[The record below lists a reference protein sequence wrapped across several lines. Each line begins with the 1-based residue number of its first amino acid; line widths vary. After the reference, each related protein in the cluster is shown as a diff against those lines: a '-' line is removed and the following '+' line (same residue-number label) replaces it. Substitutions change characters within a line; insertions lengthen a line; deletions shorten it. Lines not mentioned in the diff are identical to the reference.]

1 MLLRFLFVVVLGAGL
16 AGGAAHLASVARAGI
31 ELAKPGGTPPAVG
44 RDDALVFQLRFADR
58 DVQAAVDGR
67 SITARRRGDL
77 VYLRP
82 GRLRAG
88 AHVATVRARTP
99 GPLAR
104 TVERRVRFLVE
115 GRLDASAPR
124 VRLRLPAVW
133 HSPSHPLTVR
143 IGDATAVRLAL
154 RIDGRRGPTSPP
166 AAKLERI
173 LRTGPL
179 GVGRH
184 RLELRAVDSAGN
196 ARVLRRTVTVVSPER
211 IAWRRS
217 QASGTPNGGRLHA
230 GVRLPEWG
238 LDHFTWDPV
247 GDRRPNPPDRRWG
260 TDRLVRTVLDVLR
273 AHRSANPGA
282 PPVGIG
288 DLSPPGGGPFASGG
302 HLSHQNGLDVDV
314 YYPRRDRR
322 LRAPTS
328 LEQVDRALAQDL
340 VTRFVSA
347 GAQYVFVDTRLG
359 LEGPSGVVQHWP
371 NHEDHLHVRLT
382 VD

>member
-1 MLLRFLFVVVLGAGL
+1 MLLRFLFVVVLGAALAAGTVHL
-16 AGGAAHLASVARAGI
+16 AGVARAGI
-31 ELAKPGGTPPAVG
+31 ELAKPRGAPLTLG
-44 RDDALVFQLRFADR
+44 RDDQLVFELRFADR
-58 DVQAAVDGR
+58 DVRAAIDGR
-67 SITARRRGDL
+67 SVPARRRGDL

-88 AHVATVRARTP
+88 AHVAAVRARTP

-115 GRLDASAPR
+115 GRRDASAPR
-124 VRLRLPAVW
+124 VRVRVPAVW
-133 HSPSHPLTVR
+133 HSPSHPLAVR
-143 IGDATAVRLAL
+143 IRDATAVRLAL
-154 RIDGRRGPTSPP
+154 RIDGRRVATSPP
-166 AAKLERI
+166 AAKAERV

-179 GVGRH
+179 AVGRH

-196 ARVLRRTVTVVSPER
+196 ARALRRTVTVVSPER

-230 GVRLPEWG
+230 GVRLPAWG
-238 LDHFTWDPV
+238 LDHFSWDPV
-247 GDRRPNPPDRRWG
+247 RDRRPNPPDRRWG
-260 TDRLVRTVLDVLR
+260 TDRLVRTILDVLR
-273 AHRSANPGA
+273 AHRRANPGA
-282 PPVGIG
+282 PRVGIG

-302 HLSHQNGLDVDV
+302 HLSHQNGLDADV

-340 VTRFVSA
+340 VKRFVAA
-347 GAQYVFVDTRLG
+347 GAQYVFVDRRLG
-359 LEGPSGVVQHWP
+359 LEGPPEVVQHWP
-371 NHEDHLHVRLT
+371 NHEDHLHVRLPGA
-382 VD
+382 